1 MALNYNTLISEV
13 ATITA
18 ITSAILVTGDNNF
31 GGIMGA
37 AIDYAEGRIYR
48 DLDLPSVRVTS
59 TAVTCSSGVRTIN
72 LSTAPGEVLAIE
84 TFNLFVP
91 IASGS
96 SVATRIPLIPASQA
110 VVNTIYPSATSSN
123 CGQPEFFARITN
135 QQLTLGP
142 APDQAYG
149 TEIVGTIRP
158 SPLSAS
164 NSSTWVTQNL
174 PEVMVAATMVFLS
187 GYMRDFGA
195 QASDPQMS
203 QSWEG
208 QYQQLLGSAKT
219 DTMRQKFQSDAW
231 TSQQPSPLATP
242 PRG

>member
-1 MALNYNTLISEV
+1 MALNYRTLISDV

-18 ITSAILVTGDNNF
+18 ITSGVLVTGDNNF
-31 GGIMGA
+31 SGIMDA

-48 DLDLPSVRVTS
+48 DLDLPSVRVIS
-59 TAVTCSSGVRTIN
+59 TAVTVSSGVRAVS
-72 LSTAPGEVLAIE
+72 LSTAPGEILSIE
-84 TFNLFVP
+84 TFNLFTP
-91 IASGS
+91 ITDAS
-96 SVATRIPLIPASQA
+96 SVATRIPLVPASQA
-110 VVNTIYPSATSSN
+110 VVNTIYPSAASSN
-123 CGQPEFFARITN
+123 CGEPEFFARITN
-135 QQLTLGP
+135 SVLTLGP

-164 NSSTWVTQNL
+164 NSSTWITQNI
-174 PEVMVAATMVFLS
+174 PELMVAATMVFMT
-187 GYMRDFGA
+187 GYMRDFGS
-195 QASDPQMS
+195 QSDNPQMS

-208 QYQQLLGSAKT
+208 QYMQLLKSAAT
-219 DTMRQKFQSDAW
+219 DTMRMKFQSDAW